1 MIKKI
6 ATSLVFALGVAGASQ
21 AQAETLTAPVLAQ
34 CLLSA
39 ATEDDE
45 TKMKNFLV
53 NALLENKEETQ
64 KALLEVGM
72 LVAQRSM
79 ITCGADIKDLES
91 PAFEKAL
98 SEYHQ
103 AKEDLRQE
111 QGQVEMRQ
119 GENAPHLVLV
129 AGCYQNALN
138 GLVQKYARAQTEGL
152 YSASEP
158 TGDTTPSRGQGI

>member
-1 MIKKI
+1 M
-6 ATSLVFALGVAGASQ
+6 
-21 AQAETLTAPVLAQ
+21 
-34 CLLSA
+34 A

-91 PAFEKAL
+91 PAFEKAAEIYGAEL
-98 SEYHQ
+98 GARIME
-103 AKEDLRQE
+103 KTMGKL
-111 QGQVEMRQ
+111 
-119 GENAPHLVLV
+119 
-129 AGCYQNALN
+129 
-138 GLVQKYARAQTEGL
+138 GLE
-152 YSASEP
+152 
-158 TGDTTPSRGQGI
+158 